1 MEKRAEVQSKEVQP
15 VLDLRAAARIYAQI
29 QDVQDLL
36 PNSRLEG
43 RNPRRDQGELVT
55 AGARHER
62 R

>member
-1 MEKRAEVQSKEVQP
+1 VEKRAEIQSEAVQP
-15 VLDLRAAARIYAQI
+15 VLDLRAAERIYAQI

-43 RNPRRDQGELVT
+43 RNPRRDQGELVI